1 MMISFTGFEHPID
14 MRDSYVLAL
23 HIANQ
28 SLFAR
33 VVSALLS
40 GQGEQASEPYTLWGD
55 DGKELCASN
64 VLLPIA
70 NPFDLPWKHR
80 RLLGALYSRLEEAL
94 LVDEDLRLEMQELH
108 SEMMSC
114 VNQIGFR
121 FNAEYDFGVE
131 WELRHYL
138 KAFDYGIGFQEANSL
153 LDNLIQFVDLAAD
166 VAFDMVLL
174 FVNLKTFLGKNDL
187 AELYERMIFR
197 GIRAILVENQNSVS
211 YNQFERKVVVDQ
223 HFIEYEATNWSESTP
238 LPQKRIC
245 FNGFGAVTF

>member
-70 NPFDLPWKHR
+70 NPFDLPWT
-80 RLLGALYSRLEEAL
+80 
-94 LVDEDLRLEMQELH
+94 
-108 SEMMSC
+108 
-114 VNQIGFR
+114 
-121 FNAEYDFGVE
+121 FG
-131 WELRHYL
+131 L
-138 KAFDYGIGFQEANSL
+138 KMPFSS
-153 LDNLIQFVDLAAD
+153 
-166 VAFDMVLL
+166 M
-174 FVNLKTFLGKNDL
+174 KTCG
-187 AELYERMIFR
+187 
-197 GIRAILVENQNSVS
+197 
-211 YNQFERKVVVDQ
+211 
-223 HFIEYEATNWSESTP
+223 
-238 LPQKRIC
+238 
-245 FNGFGAVTF
+245 

>member
-1 MMISFTGFEHPID
+1 MMISFSGFESSID
-14 MRDSYVLAL
+14 MRDSHVLAL

-28 SLFAR
+28 TLFAR
-33 VVSALLS
+33 VVAALLS
-40 GQGEQASEPYTLWGD
+40 DQGEQAAEPYTLWGD
-55 DGKELCASN
+55 DGKELRASN
-64 VLLPIA
+64 VLLPIV
-70 NPFDLPWKHR
+70 NPLDLPWKHK
-80 RLLGALYSRLEEAL
+80 RLLGALYSRFEETL
-94 LVDEDLRLEMQELH
+94 LVDEDLRLKMQELH
-108 SEMMSC
+108 LGMMSC
-114 VNQIGFR
+114 VNQISFQ

-138 KAFDYGIGFQEANSL
+138 KAFDYGVGSREASSL

-166 VAFDMVLL
+166 VACDMVLL

-187 AELYERMIFR
+187 LELYERMIFH
-197 GIRAILVENQNSVS
+197 GIRAILVENQDSPF
-211 YNQFERKVVVDQ
+211 YNDFERKVIVDQ

>member
-1 MMISFTGFEHPID
+1 MMISFSGFEHSID
-14 MRDSYVLAL
+14 MRDSRVLAL

-28 SLFAR
+28 ALFAR

-40 GQGEQASEPYTLWGD
+40 GQGERAAEPYTLWGD
-55 DGKELCASN
+55 DGKELRANN
-64 VLLPIA
+64 VFLPIA
-70 NPFDLPWKHR
+70 NPFDLPWKHK
-80 RLLGALYSRLEEAL
+80 RLLGALYSRFEEAL
-94 LVDEDLRLEMQELH
+94 LIDEDLRLKMQELH
-108 SEMMSC
+108 SGMVSS
-114 VNQIGFR
+114 VNQIGFQ

-138 KAFDYGIGFQEANSL
+138 KAFDYGVGPREASSL

-166 VAFDMVLL
+166 VACDMVLL

-187 AELYERMIFR
+187 LELYERMIFH
-197 GIRAILVENQNSVS
+197 GISAILIENQNSPL
-211 YNQFERKVVVDQ
+211 YTDFEKKIIVDQ
-223 HFIEYEATNWSESTP
+223 HFIEYEAANWSESTP

>member
-1 MMISFTGFEHPID
+1 MMISFSGFEHSID
-14 MRDSYVLAL
+14 MRDSRVLAL

-28 SLFAR
+28 ALFAR

-40 GQGEQASEPYTLWGD
+40 GQGERAAEPYTLWGD
-55 DGKELCASN
+55 DGKELRANN
-64 VLLPIA
+64 VFLPIA
-70 NPFDLPWKHR
+70 NPFDLPWKHK
-80 RLLGALYSRLEEAL
+80 RLLGALYSRFEEAL
-94 LVDEDLRLEMQELH
+94 LIDEDLRLKMQELH
-108 SEMMSC
+108 LGMVSS
-114 VNQIGFR
+114 VNQIGFQ

-138 KAFDYGIGFQEANSL
+138 KAFDYGVGPREASSL

-166 VAFDMVLL
+166 VACDMVLL

-187 AELYERMIFR
+187 LELYERMIFH
-197 GIRAILVENQNSVS
+197 GISAILIENQNSPL
-211 YNQFERKVVVDQ
+211 YTDFEKKIIVDQ
-223 HFIEYEATNWSESTP
+223 HFIEYEAANWSESTP